1 MSTARIALRLAVA
14 TLTVLALAGLL
25 LPVGVTAH
33 LGGTP
38 ADTAVHGA
46 PMTTPAAGGRVS
58 LAGLPAWGQPVIR
71 LDAAPGSAFSGAL
84 ASAPAGSH
92 WADVNGSTN
101 GYLPGPRAYVA
112 SAYDPVDH
120 EVVAFG
126 GVDLLTNLQLSDT
139 WVYKNGVW
147 LNITSWSSTH
157 PLGRLA
163 AQMTFDPGSGK
174 ILLYGGLR
182 LPFNLGASDTWTFLG
197 GNWTNVTGTAGSAY
211 PCLVGTL
218 AGDAGD
224 AESLLFGGVTA
235 NSGGHLSSW
244 TWAYKGGVWTNLTS
258 TLSASPPIWIYA
270 SSAPDPQAGGGA
282 LLSGGAIRYP
292 SVPLTYVFSHGAW
305 SNLTATAGHTDSY
318 ERGNMAYDALD
329 HVDILSGG
337 MNATYRYKPYTYALV
352 AGTWV
357 NWTSIVG
364 ELPPTSSQ
372 PVFSQDD
379 QGGVVASNGFPMYA
393 FSPPYTWS
401 DTWELA
407 GPLSV
412 SSAHVAPRILDVG
425 GSVTFNASTVGG
437 FSPVA
442 WSWNFGDGSTPA
454 ATNLTTHTYTTAG
467 TFLATFSV
475 VDALGGN
482 ASWSVFVVVNPTPS
496 VTASA
501 SPSATD
507 VGVPVTF
514 KSVETGGTPTV
525 GYAWTFG
532 DGSTGTG
539 SSTTHAFRSAGT
551 FHARVWAN
559 DSVGAS
565 GTASTVVTVNALPKV
580 TVSASSPSVP
590 AGTSVTFSP
599 SLTGGTG
606 PDTYAWNF
614 TDGNYAGSAFPTHAF
629 ATAGTYLV
637 NLTVTDTVGA
647 KAYATVSVDVTAV
660 VAPLTVTA
668 VATPGGGTTSTTFSF
683 TATATG
689 GSSPYTY
696 SWNFGDGSAAG
707 SGSTATYTYT
717 KTGDFAVIV
726 TATDSTGKT
735 ASFTVDVSVL
745 ASPSTGASSAGPGG
759 FSTISLVLIVVLAV
773 VAALFAV
780 LWVTKKPKTPAPA
793 GAAPTPP
800 PAAPAGAPAQGG
812 TLPPPPPPI

>member
-1 MSTARIALRLAVA
+1 MSSARTALRLATA

-38 ADTAVHGA
+38 AAEVHRA
-46 PMTTPAAGGRVS
+46 PVTTSAAGSRVS
-58 LAGLPAWGQPVIR
+58 LAGVPSWGQPVIR
-71 LDAAPGSAFSGAL
+71 PDATSGSTFSGAM
-84 ASAPAGSH
+84 ASSPTGSH
-92 WADVNGSTN
+92 WVDVNASTN
-101 GYLPGPRAYVA
+101 GYLSGPRALVA

-126 GVDLLTNLQLSDT
+126 GFSFLTSSQLSDT

-157 PLGRLA
+157 PSARLV

-174 ILLYGGLR
+174 ILLYGGLH
-182 LPFNLGASDTWTFLG
+182 LPSNSGSSDTWTFLG

-211 PCLVGTL
+211 PCLAGTL
-218 AGDAGD
+218 LGDAGD
-224 AESLLFGGVTA
+224 AESLLFGGATA
-235 NSGGHLSSW
+235 NYGGHLSTW

-258 TLSASPPIWIYA
+258 TLSVSPPVWLYTG
-270 SSAPDPQAGGGA
+270 SAPYPQGAGA
-282 LLSGGAIRYP
+282 LLYGGQTQYP
-292 SVPLTYVFSHGAW
+292 AVPLTYVFSHGAW
-305 SNLTATAGHTDSY
+305 SNLTSTAGHTDSY
-318 ERGNMAYDALD
+318 ELGNVAYDALD
-329 HVDILSGG
+329 HVDIMSGG
-337 MNATYRYKPYTYALV
+337 INATNHYEPYTYALV

-364 ELPPTSSQ
+364 ELPPAADQ

-379 QGGVVASNGFPMYA
+379 QGGVVASSGYPEYTL
-393 FSPPYTWS
+393 SPPYTWS

-407 GPLSV
+407 GPVSV
-412 SSAHVAPRILDVG
+412 SSAHAAPTVLDVG

-454 ATNLTTHTYTTAG
+454 STNWTTHTYTTAG
-467 TFLATFSV
+467 TFLAKFSAT
-475 VDALGGN
+475 DALGGN
-482 ASWSVFVVVNPTPS
+482 ASWSVLVVVNPTPG

-514 KSVETGGTPTV
+514 KSVETGGSPTV

-532 DGSTGTG
+532 DSSTGTG
-539 SSTTHAFRSAGT
+539 SSTTHTFRSAGT
-551 FHARVWAN
+551 FHVKVWAN
-559 DSVGAS
+559 DSVGGS

-580 TVSASSPSVP
+580 TASASSPSVH

-614 TDGNYAGSAFPTHAF
+614 TDGDYAGSAFPTHTF

-637 NLTVTDTVGA
+637 NLTVTDAVGA
-647 KAYATVSVDVTAV
+647 RAYATVSIDVTAA
-660 VAPLTVTA
+660 VAPLSVTA

-707 SGSTATYTYT
+707 SGATATYTYT

-745 ASPSTGASSAGPGG
+745 ASPSTGTNSAGLGG
-759 FSTISLVLIVVLAV
+759 FSTISLILIVVLAV

-793 GAAPTPP
+793 S
-800 PAAPAGAPAQGG
+800 AAPAPQPAAPAQGG
-812 TLPPPPPPI
+812 ILPPPPPPI